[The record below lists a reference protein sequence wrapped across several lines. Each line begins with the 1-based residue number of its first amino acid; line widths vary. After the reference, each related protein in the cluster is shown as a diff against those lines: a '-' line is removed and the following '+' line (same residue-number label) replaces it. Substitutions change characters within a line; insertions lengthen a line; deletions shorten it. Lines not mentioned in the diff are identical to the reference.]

1 MAKTSAKMMIAT
13 TTEDFARHHSI
24 MMFLLVVFFGVLI
37 YRYCKGHL
45 RATTK
50 VEGTIVEVMHSQ
62 SKPPV
67 SYVKIEYT
75 LKGKKVKI
83 DEIIPYTVSKN
94 DILTFHVS
102 STGAIIF
109 DAAFPLWVY
118 WVLIVVY
125 VLILLMSIWLIVRFH
140 RK

>member
-1 MAKTSAKMMIAT
+1 
-13 TTEDFARHHSI
+13 
-24 MMFLLVVFFGVLI
+24 MFLLVLFFGVLI

-75 LKGKKVKI
+75 LQGKKVKI
-83 DEIIPYTVSKN
+83 DEIVPYTVSKN
-94 DILTFHVS
+94 DVLTFYVS
-102 STGAIIF
+102 STGAIVF

-118 WVLIVVY
+118 WVLIVIY